1 MALYGSL
8 AVTPALNGKRFASGT
23 LTPADEDVDV
33 VTGLRT
39 VEYGG
44 VAFVGAP
51 TINHTQSHAEPSAT
65 EGSLNILCYRAT
77 GAADCTPLNDGSV
90 VPVEVSWWAVGT

>member
-8 AVTPALNGKRFASGT
+8 AVTPLLNGKRFASGT
-23 LTPADEDVDV
+23 VTPADEDVDV

-44 VAFVGAP
+44 VSLAGIP
-51 TINHTQSHAEPSAT
+51 TINHTQSIAEASST
-65 EGSLNILCYRAT
+65 EGNLRIRSYKPT
-77 GAADCTPLNDGSV
+77 GAGDATPAVSSTE
-90 VPVEVSWWAVGT
+90 VEVAWWAVGT